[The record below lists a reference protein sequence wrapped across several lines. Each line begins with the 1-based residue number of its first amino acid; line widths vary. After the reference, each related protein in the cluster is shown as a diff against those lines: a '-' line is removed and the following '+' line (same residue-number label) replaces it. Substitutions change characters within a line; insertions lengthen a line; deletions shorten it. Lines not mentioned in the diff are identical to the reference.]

1 MSSAMEALYGRNKEE
16 HPEPIKAEVRGQL
29 PTWLQG
35 ILLRN
40 GPGMHT
46 IGDTKYNHWFD
57 GLALLH
63 SFTFK
68 NGEVYYR
75 SKYLRSDTY
84 NCNVEANRIVVS
96 EFGTMA
102 YPDPCKNIFAKAFCY
117 LSHTIPEFTDNCLI
131 NIMKAGEDFYATSE
145 TNFIRKINPQTLETL
160 DKVDYNKYVAVNV
173 TTSHPHYDSAGN
185 ILNMGTSIVDKG
197 KTKYVLFKIPSSVPE
212 QEKKK
217 SCFKH
222 LEVVCSIPS
231 RSLLHPS
238 YYHSFGITENY
249 IIFVEQPFRLDIV
262 KMATAYIRGVT
273 WASCLAF
280 NKDDKTWFH
289 FVDRRT
295 KKELSTKF
303 YTDAMV
309 FFHHVNAY
317 EEDGHIIFDIIS
329 YTDNS
334 LYDMFYLKNMNK
346 DFEENTKLTSI
357 PTCKRFV
364 VPLQFDKDA
373 GVGSN
378 LVTIPST
385 ATAVKEKDG
394 IYCQPEILCEGIEL
408 PRINYDYNGKKYKYV
423 FATEVQ
429 WSPVPTKIAKFN
441 TQTKEMLHWGGED
454 CWPSEPVFV
463 PSPDAREEDD
473 GVVLS
478 CVVRTDPKKAP
489 FLVVLDA
496 KTFTEVGRATVDVEM
511 HLDLHGVFIPEQDLK
526 TETE

>member
-1 MSSAMEALYGRNKEE
+1 MDVIFGRNKEE
-16 HPEPIKAEVRGQL
+16 HPEPIKAEVKGQL

-75 SKYLRSDTY
+75 SKYLRSDSY
-84 NCNVEANRIVVS
+84 NCNIEANRIVVS

-102 YPDPCKNIFAKAFCY
+102 YPDPCKNIFAKAFSY

-131 NIMKAGEDFYATSE
+131 NIMRTGNDFYATSE
-145 TNFIRKINPQTLETL
+145 TNFIRKIDPQTLETL
-160 DKVDYNKYVAVNV
+160 DKVDYSKYVAVNMS
-173 TTSHPHYDSAGN
+173 TSHPHYDSAGN
-185 ILNMGTSIVDKG
+185 VLNMGTSIVDKG
-197 KTKYVLFKIPSSVPE
+197 KTKYILFNPPSVPE
-212 QEKKK
+212 KEKKN
-217 SCFKH
+217 SCFKN

-249 IIFVEQPFRLDIV
+249 IVFIEQPFRLDIV
-262 KMATAYIRGVT
+262 KMATAYIRGVN
-273 WASCLAF
+273 WASCLAY
-280 NKDDKTWFH
+280 NKEEKTWFH
-289 FVDRRT
+289 FVDKKT
-295 KKELSTKF
+295 KKEVSTKF

-309 FFHHVNAY
+309 LFHHNAY
-317 EEDGHIIFDIIS
+317 EEDGHIIFDIIA

-334 LYDMFYLKNMNK
+334 LYEMFYLKKLTK
-346 DFEENTKLTSI
+346 DFTEKNKLTSI

-364 VPLQFDKDA
+364 VPLQYDKDA
-373 GVGSN
+373 EVGSN
-378 LVTIPST
+378 LVTLPST

-394 IYCQPEILCEGIEL
+394 SIYCQPVLCEGIEL
-408 PRINYDYNGKKYKYV
+408 HRINYDYNGKKYKYV

-429 WSPVPTKIAKFN
+429 WNPVPTKIAKFN
-441 TQTKEMLHWGGED
+441 VQTKEMLHWGED
-454 CWPSEPVFV
+454 HCWPSEPIFV

-473 GVVLS
+473 GIVLTCIVMS
-478 CVVRTDPKKAP
+478 DQEAP
-489 FLVVLDA
+489 FLLVLDA
-496 KTFTEVGRATVDVEM
+496 KIKELGRATDVEM
-511 HLDLHGVFIPEQDLK
+511 HLDLHGMFIQKDLK
-526 TETE
+526 LDTE

>member
-1 MSSAMEALYGRNKEE
+1 MDALYGRNKEE
-16 HPEPIKAEVRGQL
+16 HPEPIKAEVQGQL

-46 IGDTKYNHWFD
+46 IGDSKYNHWFD
-57 GLALLH
+57 GMALLH

-84 NCNVEANRIVVS
+84 NCNIEANRIVVS

-102 YPDPCKNIFAKAFCY
+102 YPDPCKNIFAKAFTY

-131 NIMKAGEDFYATSE
+131 NIMKAGDEFYATGE

-160 DKVDYNKYVAVNV
+160 EKVDYNKYVAVNLA
-173 TTSHPHYDSAGN
+173 TSHPHYDSAGN
-185 ILNMGTSIVDKG
+185 VLNMGTSIVDKG
-197 KTKYVLFKIPSSVPE
+197 KTKYLLFKIPSSVPE

-249 IIFVEQPFRLDIV
+249 IIFIEQPFRLDIV
-262 KMATAYIRGVT
+262 KMATAYIRGVS
-273 WASCLAF
+273 WASCLAY

-289 FVDRRT
+289 FIDRKT
-295 KKELSTKF
+295 KKEVPTKF

-309 FFHHVNAY
+309 FFHHINAY
-317 EEDGHIIFDIIS
+317 EEDGHIVFDIIA

-334 LYDMFYLKNMNK
+334 LYDMFYLKNLGK
-346 DFEENTKLTSI
+346 DFEENVKLTSI

-364 VPLQFDKDA
+364 VPLQYDKDA
-373 GVGSN
+373 VVDSN
-378 LVTIPST
+378 LVTLPST
-385 ATAVKEKDG
+385 ATAVKQKDG
-394 IYCQPEILCEGIEL
+394 SIYCQPEILCEGIEL

-441 TQTKEMLHWGGED
+441 TQTKEMLHWGQDD

-463 PSPDAREEDD
+463 PSPDAKEEDD
-473 GVVLS
+473 GVVLT
-478 CVVRTDPKKAP
+478 CVVKTDPKDPP
-489 FLVVLDA
+489 FLLVMDA
-496 KTFTEVGRATVDVEM
+496 KTFTELGRATVNVEM
-511 HLDLHGVFIPEQDLK
+511 HMDLHGMFIPQQDVK
-526 TETE
+526 TDTE